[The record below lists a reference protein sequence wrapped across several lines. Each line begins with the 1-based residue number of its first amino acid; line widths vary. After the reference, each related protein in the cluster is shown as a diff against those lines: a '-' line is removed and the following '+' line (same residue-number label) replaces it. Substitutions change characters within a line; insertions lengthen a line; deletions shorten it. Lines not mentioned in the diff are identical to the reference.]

1 MFAIGA
7 HDALA
12 IHLCQLRSLNR
23 SISLTQA
30 KRYLYV
36 LIVFAMKRIGFIVP
50 SESAA
55 LLDMGRLLKQA
66 RLAASLT
73 QEQVADLAGIS
84 RPRYRDIERGAAAAR
99 ATTLMNIT
107 RALGL
112 EMMLIPQA
120 MVPAVK
126 SLLRPHADDDLP
138 AFAPQPE
145 EGDRDPEV

>member
-1 MFAIGA
+1 M
-7 HDALA
+7 L
-12 IHLCQLRSLNR
+12 
-23 SISLTQA
+23 
-30 KRYLYV
+30 
-36 LIVFAMKRIGFIVP
+36 

-55 LLDMGRLLKQA
+55 LLDIGRLLKQA

-84 RPRYRDIERGAAAAR
+84 RPRYRDIETGVAAAR

-120 MVPAVK
+120 MVPAVR
-126 SLLRPHADDDLP
+126 SLLQPHEDDDLP
-138 AFAPQPE
+138 AFARQPE
-145 EGDRDPEV
+145 EGDRGSEV